1 MHTLLMLLGVVFAP
15 YSNHLLCASCLLRWT
30 IGCEQWNWF
39 SRTWG
44 YWSCHFALNPMA
56 DPISNAKISSYI
68 WVSYFWWKGFCYLDP
83 TKVCFSLNSIHFR
96 MEMFLLFRKGSS
108 FAKQQNNGCSLSF
121 HFTSLSC
128 LPISSH
134 QKECGGGFACICVLM
149 CFYWFKAKWQG
160 IVALLCFVC
169 LLLIPAWFLFIFL
182 PIAIRQYCL
191 KIKFSLLQ

>member
-1 MHTLLMLLGVVFAP
+1 
-15 YSNHLLCASCLLRWT
+15 
-30 IGCEQWNWF
+30 
-39 SRTWG
+39 
-44 YWSCHFALNPMA
+44 
-56 DPISNAKISSYI
+56 
-68 WVSYFWWKGFCYLDP
+68 
-83 TKVCFSLNSIHFR
+83 
-96 MEMFLLFRKGSS
+96 
-108 FAKQQNNGCSLSF
+108 
-121 HFTSLSC
+121 LSC

-169 LLLIPAWFLFIFL
+169 LLLIAAWFLFIFL